1 MGSMDD
7 CVLHQCFQSRLN
19 SFDFVRQVCVRI
31 GREDTVHRS
40 MLTLFSALLTDP
52 EREVKTVACSDL
64 SKLCDFVGAEAFTP
78 ALLVQLK
85 SLLEDE
91 SPNVRSTLV
100 RRA

>member
-1 MGSMDD
+1 MFIIFYIYGAFGSF
-7 CVLHQCFQSRLN
+7 LFGHIN
-19 SFDFVRQVCVRI
+19 DFLWGNI
-31 GREDTVHRS
+31 ARS